1 MTEDD
6 DDYDSEYVEVMS
18 QIGNELIQI
27 WDYLEKKYEVPGEF
41 LVTAFLDQA
50 FDAAILDCGS
60 GLGAVVGFQH
70 AVGALAEDS
79 MTREMRIFRHKV
91 N

>member
-1 MTEDD
+1 MSEDD

-41 LVTAFLDQA
+41 LIDPWSAP
-50 FDAAILDCGS
+50 
-60 GLGAVVGFQH
+60 LGY
-70 AVGALAEDS
+70 LW
-79 MTREMRIFRHKV
+79 
-91 N
+91 